1 LALQPSPQEPVTVPS
16 DGLSLSGVVH
26 KPHDLKAGERRPA
39 VLILHGFGGHK
50 DGPQQRWSSNQFA
63 AWGYIVLRLDY
74 RGCGDSEG
82 KRGWVLPM
90 EQVSD
95 TRNAMSYLASRPDVD
110 PERICL
116 VGTSYGAAVAIWTAG
131 IDARAKGVIAQ
142 GGWAN
147 GERKAR
153 EQHRSPEAWKK
164 FSDMLDKGRAH
175 KAKTGESLMVER
187 YDVVPVPEHLRANID
202 ARSIFQF
209 PVDTPIETF
218 TFNPEEVIADVAP
231 RPILLM
237 HAANDR
243 VTPVNGA
250 VELFQASK
258 QPCELYLMSDVDH
271 FMFGEDNPRVIRLVK
286 DWLDRYFPV

>member
-1 LALQPSPQEPVTVPS
+1 MAVSQSRQEPVTIES
-16 DGLSLSGVVH
+16 DGLKLSGVVH
-26 KPHDLKAGERRPA
+26 TPSDLKPGEKRPA
-39 VLILHGFGGHK
+39 ILILHGFGGHK

-63 AWGYIVLRLDY
+63 AWGYVALRLDY

-82 KRGWVLPM
+82 KRGWILPM
-90 EQVSD
+90 EQVAD
-95 TRNAMSYLASRPDVD
+95 TRNAMSYLASRTDVD
-110 PERICL
+110 SARIGL
-116 VGTSYGAAVAIWTAG
+116 VGTSYGASVAIWTAAV
-131 IDARAKGVIAQ
+131 DERVAAVISQ

-153 EQHRSPEAWKK
+153 EQHASPEAWKN
-164 FSDMLDKGRAH
+164 FADMLERGRAH
-175 KAKTGESLMVER
+175 KAKTGESLMVDR

-202 ARSIFQF
+202 ARSILQF
-209 PVDTPIETF
+209 PVDTPLETYK
-218 TFNPEEVIADVAP
+218 FNPGDVIAKVAP

-250 VELFQASK
+250 IELFQSAK

-271 FMFGEDNPRVIRLVK
+271 FMFGEDNPRVIHFVK
-286 DWLDRYFPV
+286 DWLGRYFPA

>member
-1 LALQPSPQEPVTVPS
+1 MPSKQEPVAIDS
-16 DGLSLSGVVH
+16 DGLLLSAVVH
-26 KPHDLKAGERRPA
+26 IPSDLKPGEKRAA

-63 AWGYIVLRLDY
+63 AWGYIAVRLDY
-74 RGCGDSEG
+74 RGCGESEG
-82 KRGWVLPM
+82 KRGWTLPM
-90 EQVSD
+90 EQVAD
-95 TRNAMSYLASRPDVD
+95 TRNAMTYLAGRPDVD
-110 PERICL
+110 ASRICL
-116 VGTSYGAAVAIWTAG
+116 LGTSYGASVAIWAASV
-131 IDARAKGVIAQ
+131 DERACAVISQ

-153 EQHRSPEAWKK
+153 EQHASPEAWKK
-164 FSDMLDKGRAH
+164 FSDMLERGRAH
-175 KAKTGESLMVER
+175 KAKTGESMMVDR

-202 ARSIFQF
+202 SRSIFQF

-218 TFNPEEVIADVAP
+218 AFHPGDMIAKVAP

-250 VELFQASK
+250 IELFQAAK

-271 FMFGEDNPRVIRLVK
+271 FMFGEDNPRVIHFVK
-286 DWLDRYFPV
+286 DWLDRYFPA

>member
-1 LALQPSPQEPVTVPS
+1 MAVKPSKQEPVAVPS
-16 DGLSLSGVVH
+16 DGLRLSAVVH
-26 KPHDLKAGERRPA
+26 TPGPAFTGKRPA

-63 AWGYIVLRLDY
+63 EWGYVALRLDY

-90 EQVSD
+90 EQVAD
-95 TRNAMSYLASRPDVD
+95 TRNAMTYLASRPDVD
-110 PERICL
+110 ASRILL
-116 VGTSYGAAVAIWTAG
+116 VGTSYGASVAIWTAAV
-131 IDARAKGVIAQ
+131 DARAGAVIAQ

-153 EQHRSPEAWKK
+153 EQHSTPDAWAK
-164 FSDMLDKGRAH
+164 FSQMLEKGRAH
-175 KAKTGESLMVER
+175 KAATGESLMVHR

-202 ARSIFQF
+202 ARSIFEF

-218 TFNPEEVIADVAP
+218 AFNPEEVIARIAP

-250 VELFQASK
+250 IELFKAAK
-258 QPCELYLMSDVDH
+258 QPCELILMSDVDH
-271 FMFGEDNPRVIRLVK
+271 FMFGEDNPRVIAMVK
-286 DWLDRYFPV
+286 EWLARYFPG

>member
-1 LALQPSPQEPVTVPS
+1 MVTPQSKQEPVTVPS

-26 KPHDLKAGERRPA
+26 LPADIEPGEKRPA

-63 AWGYIVLRLDY
+63 AWGYITLRLDY
-74 RGCGDSEG
+74 RGCGESDG

-90 EQVSD
+90 EQVAD
-95 TRNAMSYLASRPDVD
+95 TRNAMTYLAGRADVD
-110 PERICL
+110 ESRICL
-116 VGTSYGAAVAIWTAG
+116 VGTSYGASVAIWTAG
-131 IDARAKGVIAQ
+131 IDERAKGVIAQ

-153 EQHRSPEAWKK
+153 EQHRTPEAWKK
-164 FSDMLDKGRAH
+164 FSDMLERGRAH
-175 KAKTGESLMVER
+175 KAKTGETLMVER

-202 ARSIFQF
+202 ARSIFRF

-218 TFNPEEVIADVAP
+218 NFNPEEVIAKVAP

>member
-1 LALQPSPQEPVTVPS
+1 
-16 DGLSLSGVVH
+16 VVH
-26 KPHDLKAGERRPA
+26 CPADWERGQKRPG

-63 AWGYIVLRLDY
+63 AWGYVALRIDY
-74 RGCGDSEG
+74 RGCGESEG
-82 KRGWVLPM
+82 KRGWILPM

-95 TRNAMSYLASRPDVD
+95 TRNAITYLASRPEVD
-110 PERICL
+110 PARILL
-116 VGTSYGAAVAIWTAG
+116 VGTSYGASVAIWTAAE
-131 IDARAKGVIAQ
+131 DPRASAVIAQ

-153 EQHRSPEAWKK
+153 EQHASPEAWTK
-164 FSDMLDKGRAH
+164 FSDMLEKGRAH
-175 KAKTGESLMVER
+175 KAATGESLMVDR
-187 YDVVPVPEHLRANID
+187 YDVVPVPEHLRPNID
-202 ARSIFQF
+202 QRSIFQF

-218 TFNPEEVIADVAP
+218 RFNPEEAIAKVAP

-250 VELFQASK
+250 VELFQAAG
-258 QPCELYLMSDVDH
+258 QPCELFLMSDVDH
-271 FMFGEDNPRVIRLVK
+271 FMFGEDNPRVIHFVK
-286 DWLDRYFPV
+286 DWLQRYFPAA